1 MVYDDNTLMGKGK
14 YKGYKLGQ
22 IPAEYLLWIFENT
35 TCFDDKNLYEYI
47 LERKDELEQ
56 EFLDNNKNI

>member
-1 MVYDDNTLMGKGK
+1 MGKGK

-22 IPAEYLLWIFENT
+22 VPAEYLLWIFENT